1 MTVPL
6 ETETEIRRL
15 FYAEH
20 WKVGT
25 IVTQLGVHRDVVCRV
40 AGICSERR
48 YRAPRGSR
56 HVEPFVA
63 FIEETLARYPRLRAT
78 RLYDML
84 RPRGF
89 TGSAR
94 TLRKYVATVRP
105 APRSEV
111 FLRTEPMAGEQ
122 AQIDWAY
129 VGPREVPGGR
139 RALWIFVIV
148 LASSRAMWAEF
159 VWDLSA
165 WSLRRSLVRA
175 AAYFGGTTRQWLFD
189 NPRTIVLERHGDAVR
204 FHPMLLELAGQMR
217 VQPRLCGVRK
227 PQQKGR
233 VERAVRYI
241 RERFLAGRT
250 ILDVATGNRLLLE
263 FLDDIAHPRPHPVHR
278 DRTVADLFKEER
290 ERLLPL
296 PTPLPGI
303 EQVVAAPADK
313 TAFVRFDGNL
323 YSVPPTFAERTV
335 TLVADDT
342 VVRMLDGDDEIAR
355 HARSWGRRQRVEDP
369 EHRTEILALKRRA
382 RDLKGRDRLH
392 AVIPLIDVL
401 MARWVAAGR
410 NVGSMVART
419 IHLLDLYGDTLLGEA
434 VTEIVARGTH
444 DPGAL
449 AILCEQRRRAA
460 EMPVPIEVLLGDH
473 VPDRDVVPHDLGGY
487 DARR

>member
-290 ERLLPL
+290 ERLEEAQRDAQLVR
-296 PTPLPGI
+296 TPHATCIGPGVGLTR
-303 EQVVAAPADK
+303 E
-313 TAFVRFDGNL
+313 
-323 YSVPPTFAERTV
+323 
-335 TLVADDT
+335 
-342 VVRMLDGDDEIAR
+342 
-355 HARSWGRRQRVEDP
+355 HASG
-369 EHRTEILALKRRA
+369 
-382 RDLKGRDRLH
+382 
-392 AVIPLIDVL
+392 
-401 MARWVAAGR
+401 AGR
-410 NVGSMVART
+410 TG
-419 IHLLDLYGDTLLGEA
+419 
-434 VTEIVARGTH
+434 
-444 DPGAL
+444 
-449 AILCEQRRRAA
+449 
-460 EMPVPIEVLLGDH
+460 
-473 VPDRDVVPHDLGGY
+473 
-487 DARR
+487 